1 MTGLPPPPAAAQ
13 AIGDQLAERIR
24 GEVLAAGGALPFSR
38 YMELCLYSPGLGYY
52 SAGLQ
57 KFGADGD
64 FVTAPEI
71 SPLFGQC
78 LAQCCASA
86 LQTLGAGNIL
96 EIGAGSGRLAVDLL
110 AGLEQLDRLPD
121 RYLILERSADLRERQ
136 QALLRAELPR
146 LADRVAWLDDLPE
159 RRFRGVVL
167 ANEVL
172 DAMPVERFRWD
183 GKQVERVC
191 VQGEDGRFGWADCA
205 AASAE
210 LSAAMLPLC
219 QEYQLAQGYVSEVNL
234 MLPAW
239 LRGIATALEQGVL
252 LLADYGYP
260 RREYY
265 HPQRNLGTLMCH
277 YRHHTHADPFLW
289 PGLQDLTAHV
299 DFTAVAEAA
308 SAAGLD
314 VAGYTTQ
321 AAFLLDCGLEQLL
334 LAQGDPASA
343 GYLRAVQQ
351 VKTLIMPGEMGERF
365 KFIALTK
372 GIDSEVPG
380 FRMQDM
386 RERL

>member
-1 MTGLPPPPAAAQ
+1 MTGLPSPPADALALGELLAQ
-13 AIGDQLAERIR
+13 QIRDEALAE
-24 GEVLAAGGALPFSR
+24 GGVLPFSR

-57 KFGADGD
+57 KFGAAGD

-71 SPLFGQC
+71 SPLFGRC
-78 LAQCCASA
+78 LARSCATV
-86 LQTLGAGNIL
+86 LQACDGDIL
-96 EIGAGSGRLAVDLL
+96 EVGAGSGRLAVDLL
-110 AGLEQLDRLPD
+110 AGLEQLDRLPGC
-121 RYLILERSADLRERQ
+121 YLILERGADLRERQ
-136 QALLRAELPR
+136 RSLLGSELPH
-146 LADRVAWLDDLPE
+146 LAGRVAWLDELPAG
-159 RRFRGVVL
+159 FRGAVL

-183 GKQVERVC
+183 GKQVGRLC
-191 VQGEDGRFGWADCA
+191 VHETGGRFEWMPCTTTPSG
-205 AASAE
+205 
-210 LSAAMLPLC
+210 LSSVMQPIC
-219 QEYQLAQGYVSEVNL
+219 EQYRLAPGYVSEVNL
-234 MLPAW
+234 ALPAW
-239 LRGIATALEQGVL
+239 LQGLAEALEQGML

-260 RREYY
+260 RHEYY
-265 HPQRNLGTLMCH
+265 HPQRNQGTLMCH
-277 YRHHTHADPFLW
+277 YRQHTHADPFLW

-308 SAAGLD
+308 QGAGLD

-321 AAFLLDCGLEQLL
+321 AAFLLDCGLEALL
-334 LAQGDPASA
+334 QAQGEPGSTA
-343 GYLRAVQQ
+343 YLRAVQQ

-372 GIDSEVPG
+372 GLDEALPG

>member
-1 MTGLPPPPAAAQ
+1 MTGLPPPPADALAL
-13 AIGDQLAERIR
+13 GKQLAEHIR
-24 GEVLAAGGALPFSR
+24 GEVMAAGGALPFSR

-64 FVTAPEI
+64 FVTAPEV

-78 LAQCCASA
+78 LAQCCAHVLQA
-86 LQTLGAGNIL
+86 LGGGDIL

-110 AGLEQLDRLPD
+110 AGLAQLQRLPD

-136 QALLRAELPR
+136 QSLLRAELPG
-146 LADRVAWLDDLPE
+146 LAGRVAWLDDLPE
-159 RRFRGVVL
+159 TGFRGMIL

-183 GKQVERVC
+183 GKRLERLC
-191 VQGEDGRFGWADCA
+191 VQEEAGRFGWADCDT
-205 AASAE
+205 ASPE
-210 LSAAMLPLC
+210 LSAAMLPVC
-219 QEYQLAQGYVSEVNL
+219 QDYQLAPGYISEVNL
-234 MLPAW
+234 MLPVW
-239 LRGIATALEQGVL
+239 LQAIAAALEQGVL

-260 RREYY
+260 RHEYY
-265 HPQRNLGTLMCH
+265 HPQRDQGTLMCH
-277 YRHHTHADPFLW
+277 YRHQTHDDPFVW

-314 VAGYTTQ
+314 VSGYTTQ

-334 LAQGDPASA
+334 QAQGEPASA
-343 GYLRAVQQ
+343 AYLRAVQQ

-372 GIDSEVPG
+372 GIDDALPG

>member
-1 MTGLPPPPAAAQ
+1 MTALPPPPAEA
-13 AIGDQLAERIR
+13 LALGERLVEQIR
-24 GEVLAAGGALPFSR
+24 GELRECGGALPFSR

-71 SPLFGQC
+71 SPLFGRC
-78 LAQCCASA
+78 LAQACAGV
-86 LQTLGAGNIL
+86 LQLTGGDVL
-96 EIGAGSGRLAVDLL
+96 EFGAGSGRLAVDLL
-110 AGLEQLDRLPD
+110 KELESLDALPD
-121 RYLILERSADLRERQ
+121 RYLVLEPSAELRDRQ
-136 QALLRAELPR
+136 QALIGSELPR
-146 LADRVAWLDDLPE
+146 LAARVEWLDRLPGAG
-159 RRFRGVVL
+159 FRGVVL

-183 GKQVERVC
+183 GEAVRRLCVHEAGERF
-191 VQGEDGRFGWADCA
+191 DWAECA
-205 AASAE
+205 AQSPE
-210 LSAAMLPLC
+210 LSAAVEPLC
-219 QEYQLAQGYVSEVNL
+219 REYGLAPGYVSEINL

-239 LRGIATALEQGVL
+239 LQGIADVLGQGML

-265 HPQRNLGTLMCH
+265 HPQRGRGTLRCH
-277 YRHHTHADPFLW
+277 YRHRTHEDPFLW
-289 PGLQDLTAHV
+289 PGLQDVTAHV

-308 SAAGLD
+308 VAAGLD

-321 AAFLLDCGLEQLL
+321 AAFLIDCGLERLL
-334 LAQGDPASA
+334 EAAGGPESGDW
-343 GYLRAVQQ
+343 LKTVQQ
-351 VKTLIMPGEMGERF
+351 AKTLIMPGEMGESF
-365 KFIALTK
+365 KFIALTR
-372 GIDSEVPG
+372 GLDGALPG

>member
-1 MTGLPPPPAAAQ
+1 MTDLPPPPAAAL
-13 AIGDQLAERIR
+13 ALGEQLAERIR
-24 GEVLAAGGALPFSR
+24 DEVLSAGGALPFSR

-57 KFGADGD
+57 KFGAAGD

-71 SPLFGQC
+71 SPLFGYC
-78 LAQCCASA
+78 LAQSCAQV
-86 LQTLGAGNIL
+86 LQECGGGDLL
-96 EIGAGSGRLAVDLL
+96 EIGAGSGRMAVDLL
-110 AGLEQLDRLPD
+110 TGLEQLDRLPE

-136 QALLRAELPR
+136 QALLSEELPR
-146 LADRVAWLDDLPE
+146 HAATVAWLDDLPTG
-159 RRFRGVVL
+159 FRGVVL

-183 GKQVERVC
+183 GEQVGRLC
-191 VQGEDGRFGWADCA
+191 VQHTDGRFGWSECTAT
-205 AASAE
+205 SPE
-210 LSAAMLPLC
+210 LSAAV
-219 QEYQLAQGYVSEVNL
+219 QSHSEAYRLAPGYVSEVNL

-239 LRGIATALEQGVL
+239 LQGVSTALEQGML

-260 RREYY
+260 RHEYY
-265 HPQRNLGTLMCH
+265 HPQRDEGTLMCH

-289 PGLQDLTAHV
+289 PGLQDITAHV

-308 SAAGLD
+308 LSAGLD

-334 LAQGDPASA
+334 QAVGEPGSA
-343 GYLRAVQQ
+343 THLKAVQQ

-372 GIDSEVPG
+372 GLDDALPG